1 MSAVFRRRP
10 WGRNECVTNKPHRTS
25 AGRLTFPRIYCCS
38 GLLLLL
44 GQKKKYEA
52 KGLAIQEVEN
62 SFRTSL
68 VFVDLGLEE
77 PPLQPMPVPLIDVS
91 SGMAVGRAR
100 MPRMATSG
108 TIWNPWGGLS
118 VTKSWWIWF
127 ILYNYYFLFPKLCPA
142 GRKGSIH
149 RAMVFPQF
157 LQQRARCGFF
167 ILWMLF
173 GSLPG

>member
-1 MSAVFRRRP
+1 M
-10 WGRNECVTNKPHRTS
+10 TNKPHRTS

-38 GLLLLL
+38 GPLLLL

-68 VFVDLGLEE
+68 EILRTFRRLVFIALGLKE
-77 PPLQPMPVPLIDVS
+77 PPLQLMPVPLIEFS

-108 TIWNPWGGLS
+108 TI
-118 VTKSWWIWF
+118 
-127 ILYNYYFLFPKLCPA
+127 
-142 GRKGSIH
+142 
-149 RAMVFPQF
+149 
-157 LQQRARCGFF
+157 
-167 ILWMLF
+167 
-173 GSLPG
+173 